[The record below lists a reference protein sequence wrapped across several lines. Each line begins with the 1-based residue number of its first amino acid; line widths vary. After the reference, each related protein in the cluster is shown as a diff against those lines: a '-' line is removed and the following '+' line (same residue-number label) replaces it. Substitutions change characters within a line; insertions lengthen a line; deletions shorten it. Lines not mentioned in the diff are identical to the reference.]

1 MQVKMHQSGTSTL
14 SGTVANVEMMVWNIV
29 LSAIV
34 AVMGF
39 MLKGKFDELDRIAI
53 LLNKTREEV
62 ARDHVTRAE
71 MNLTVDKLGERF
83 DKAFERLEAKL
94 DNITSRN

>member
-1 MQVKMHQSGTSTL
+1 M
-14 SGTVANVEMMVWNIV
+14 EMMIWNII

-34 AVMGF
+34 AVLGF
-39 MLKGKFDELDRIAI
+39 MVKGKFDELDRISI

-71 MNLTVDKLGERF
+71 VDKTLDKLAERI
-83 DKAFERLEAKL
+83 DKSIQRLELKL
-94 DNITSRN
+94 DEMKKG